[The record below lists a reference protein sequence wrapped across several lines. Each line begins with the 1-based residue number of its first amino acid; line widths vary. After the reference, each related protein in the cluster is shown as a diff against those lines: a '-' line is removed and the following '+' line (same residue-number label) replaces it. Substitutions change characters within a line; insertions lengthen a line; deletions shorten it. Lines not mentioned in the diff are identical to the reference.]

1 MSLSIKLS
9 TKNFAEAS
17 KITGND
23 EFYFIIGDDK
33 ISCHKFVAAFLS
45 HTVSQILLSDPTVD
59 SFQIDIGNQQNNE
72 GKKRREEKVQAILH
86 RLIIGEDFEIPEE
99 EIQEFISELDKVN
112 KNSQISDLSN
122 SNISSLLLL
131 NQSLKNDEI
140 NDVIYRQLFSF
151 LISNSSQK
159 GQTTKNP
166 SKEEIEKKIYT
177 IQKVEKFLNLI
188 EDHKQPE
195 NNFIEYANKYLEQNY
210 NEIIDEI
217 ASHFDEIDEKYFF
230 EMNEIFLNSILS
242 SPKLQIE
249 NEDSLMSILLNRR
262 KYILS
267 NKSNEINYNNF
278 FIEKV
283 EFEYLTEN
291 CVKRF
296 LDEVQFDD
304 ISIDVWSQ
312 IKKRLVLPVQI
323 QAENKQRHRNKRGPS
338 FKYDISEPFNG
349 ILKHLTKISNGNIQT
364 NKTVEITCSNKSC
377 GKYEDIVDYQKE
389 GGHLHVQENPS
400 PRWIQI
406 DFKKR
411 NVQIDSYIIKSPHI
425 SEDSCNDKYLKSW
438 RIETSLDATNWK
450 TVDERKN
457 VSELNGNYCKCLFNI
472 NKLTEPFRYFRII
485 TDQPSWKNDGDGFN
499 IGKLEL
505 FGNIIESS

>member
-1 MSLSIKLS
+1 M
-9 TKNFAEAS
+9 
-17 KITGND
+17 
-23 EFYFIIGDDK
+23 
-33 ISCHKFVAAFLS
+33 
-45 HTVSQILLSDPTVD
+45 
-59 SFQIDIGNQQNNE
+59 
-72 GKKRREEKVQAILH
+72 
-86 RLIIGEDFEIPEE
+86 
-99 EIQEFISELDKVN
+99 N

-159 GQTTKNP
+159 GQTKKNP
-166 SKEEIEKKIYT
+166 SKEEIEKKIFT

-267 NKSNEINYNNF
+267 NKSNEINNNNL

-296 LDEVQFDD
+296 LDEIQFDD

-312 IKKRLVLPVQI
+312 IKKRLVLPVQN
-323 QAENKQRHRNKRGPS
+323 QAENKQRHRNKRGPA

-349 ILKHLTKISNGNIQT
+349 ILKHL
-364 NKTVEITCSNKSC
+364 
-377 GKYEDIVDYQKE
+377 
-389 GGHLHVQENPS
+389 
-400 PRWIQI
+400 
-406 DFKKR
+406 
-411 NVQIDSYIIKSPHI
+411 
-425 SEDSCNDKYLKSW
+425 
-438 RIETSLDATNWK
+438 
-450 TVDERKN
+450 
-457 VSELNGNYCKCLFNI
+457 
-472 NKLTEPFRYFRII
+472 
-485 TDQPSWKNDGDGFN
+485 
-499 IGKLEL
+499 
-505 FGNIIESS
+505 